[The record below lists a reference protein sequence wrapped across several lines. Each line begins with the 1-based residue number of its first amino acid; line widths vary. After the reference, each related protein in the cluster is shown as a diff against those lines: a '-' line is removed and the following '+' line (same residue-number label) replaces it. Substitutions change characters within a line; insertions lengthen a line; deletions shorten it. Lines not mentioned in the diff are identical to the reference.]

1 MFCET
6 YIKPLTDAA
15 ASGELSAAQREHLA
29 SCEPCRIAFAEEQSL
44 FGAIDSG
51 LRTAA
56 NSEIP
61 ATLIPR
67 IRVAFNDEPAPLRR
81 SFSFLVWGL
90 ASAAATA
97 GVVLGLIHLSSKPAL
112 VEPSRPAPVAVAQ
125 NSPKRILPWPPRNPI
140 SRTGAVSP
148 LQHKRPAVLIES
160 RDSRPESPEV
170 LVPDEERSAFAR
182 YMAQISRSPANISVR
197 AVLAPRGPQE
207 SVQISPIEI
216 ASLEPRP
223 LDQKEDRQ
231 GQF

>member
-81 SFSFLVWGL
+81 SFSFLVWGF

-125 NSPKRILPWPPRNPI
+125 NSPKRTPLNPA
-140 SRTGAVSP
+140 RTGAVSP

-223 LDQKEDRQ
+223 LDQKEERQ

>member
-1 MFCET
+1 MSCPT
-6 YIKPLTDAA
+6 YNKSLTHAA
-15 ASGELSAAQREHLA
+15 ASGEVSPAQREHLA
-29 SCEPCRIAFAEEQSL
+29 SCEPCRIAFAQEQSL

-51 LRTAA
+51 LRTVA

-67 IRVAFNDEPAPLRR
+67 IRVALNDKPAPQRR
-81 SFSFLVWGL
+81 SFSFLVWGF
-90 ASAAATA
+90 ASAVVTA
-97 GVVLGLIHLSSKPAL
+97 GVVLGLIHLSSKLAL

-125 NSPKRILPWPPRNPI
+125 NSPERTSLNPA
-140 SRTGAVSP
+140 RTGAVSP

-160 RDSRPESPEV
+160 RNSRPESPEV
-170 LVPDEERSAFAR
+170 LVPDEERAAFAR
-182 YMAQISRSPANISVR
+182 YMAQISPSPANISVR

-223 LDQKEDRQ
+223 LDQKEERQ

>member
-6 YIKPLTDAA
+6 YNKSLTHAA
-15 ASGELSAAQREHLA
+15 ASGESSPAQREHLA
-29 SCEPCRIAFAEEQSL
+29 SCEPCRIAFAQEQSL

-51 LRTAA
+51 LRTVA

-67 IRVAFNDEPAPLRR
+67 IRVALNDKPAPQRR
-81 SFSFLVWGL
+81 SFSFLVWGF
-90 ASAAATA
+90 ASAVVTA
-97 GVVLGLIHLSSKPAL
+97 GVVLGLIHLSSKPAP

-125 NSPKRILPWPPRNPI
+125 NSPERTSLNPA
-140 SRTGAVSP
+140 RTGAVSP

-160 RDSRPESPEV
+160 RNSRPESPEV
-170 LVPDEERSAFAR
+170 LVPDEERAAFAR
-182 YMAQISRSPANISVR
+182 YMAQISPSPANISVR

-223 LDQKEDRQ
+223 LDQKEERQ

>member
-81 SFSFLVWGL
+81 SFSFLVWGF
-90 ASAAATA
+90 ASVVVTA

-125 NSPKRILPWPPRNPI
+125 NSPERTPLNPA
-140 SRTGAVSP
+140 RTGGVSA
-148 LQHKRPAVLIES
+148 LQHKRSAVLIES

-182 YMAQISRSPANISVR
+182 YIAQISPSPANISVR

-207 SVQISPIEI
+207 SVQISPVEI
-216 ASLEPRP
+216 ASLEPRL
-223 LDQKEDRQ
+223 LDQKEGRQ
-231 GQF
+231 DQF